1 MKMRL
6 QCWTWIRIEEL
17 EAAICCYLLLSIK
30 TTIMFASFEL
40 CF

>member
-1 MKMRL
+1 MKFRVRG
-6 QCWTWIRIEEL
+6 CNFY
-17 EAAICCYLLLSIK
+17 YLLLSIE